1 MVKIK
6 KLRMWMLQASCLF
19 VLFALTS
26 CGPNTRQII
35 RMQALEEGVGNPTTI
50 PELQEAIRRYQN
62 RIEDIVQADVRT
74 GLWYKILATRYL
86 DNKMY
91 KEALEN
97 FRMAIEYFPDNQ
109 NLYYY
114 VGVCAGYMAKS
125 SLDYNATG
133 DALTRQRYFALSESA
148 YKRAIELE
156 PRYSRALYGLAIL
169 YVFELER
176 SAEAIPLLELVLE
189 IEKRHVDAMFVLAR
203 AWFMLN
209 EDEKAIELYD
219 RIQSVSTDARRRAE
233 AADNKQLVLDQLYA
247 R

>member
-6 KLRMWMLQASCLF
+6 KFRMWMLQASCLF

>member
-1 MVKIK
+1 MVEIK
-6 KLRMWMLQASCLF
+6 KLRMWMIQASCLF

>member
-1 MVKIK
+1 MDIK
-6 KLRMWMLQASCLF
+6 KVRLWVLQVVCLF
-19 VLFALTS
+19 MGVLFIS

-50 PELQEAIRRYQN
+50 PELQEAIRRYQH

-114 VGVCAGYMAKS
+114 VGVCAGYMAKA

-133 DALTRQRYFALSESA
+133 DALTRQRYYALSESA

-176 SAEAIPLLELVLE
+176 SAEAIPLLELVLD
-189 IEKRHVDAMFVLAR
+189 IEKRHIDAMFVLAR

-233 AADNKQLVLDQLYA
+233 AAENKQMVLDQLYA

>member
-1 MVKIK
+1 MELNKIF
-6 KLRMWMLQASCLF
+6 KLLMLQTLIIF
-19 VLFALTS
+19 VFTS

-35 RMQALEEGVGNPTTI
+35 RMQALEEGVSNPTTI
-50 PELQEAIRRYQN
+50 PELTEAIRRYQD
-62 RIEDIVQADVRT
+62 RIEDIVQADIRT

-109 NLYYY
+109 NLYYF
-114 VGVCAGYMAKS
+114 VGVCAGYMAKA

-133 DALTRQRYFALSESA
+133 DAVTRQRYLALSESA

-176 SAEAIPLLELVLE
+176 IAEAIPFLELVLE

-219 RIQSVSTDARRRAE
+219 RIQSVSTVEHRRAE
-233 AADNKQLVLDQLYA
+233 AAKNKQLVLDLLYA
-247 R
+247 Q